1 MIDYKYTAVWQHDVT
16 ARWRQLCC
24 HLVVESKDFIVS
36 LLCGYLFLYPDWYSR
51 IISLL
56 QKREFQY
63 LKLKVLLLETF
74 VSSAGNFGFTYLKL
88 WFQRRETK
96 VLQPWN
102 YFGSVSFK
110 VRNSYLISGNTIKN
124 IIEDYWILFSKSTFP
139 SFTSFRIS
147 SPNSVFCHANQERVK
162 FFGSFLWKDSCMN
175 PVPASVSISILMQV
189 LISASFWLVN
199 AFIIILMGQIMSY
212 PMCGPPIPSPAVPL
226 KK

>member
-1 MIDYKYTAVWQHDVT
+1 MTAWCDGKVT
-16 ARWRQLCC
+16 TTLLSPCC
-24 HLVVESKDFIVS
+24 ESKDFIVS
-36 LLCGYLFLYPDWYSR
+36 LLCGYLFLYPERYSR
-51 IISLL
+51 IIRLL

-147 SPNSVFCHANQERVK
+147 SPNSVFSINFIE
-162 FFGSFLWKDSCMN
+162 N
-175 PVPASVSISILMQV
+175 PSSKAIPKSTVSTV
-189 LISASFWLVN
+189 WLKAEN
-199 AFIIILMGQIMSY
+199 
-212 PMCGPPIPSPAVPL
+212 
-226 KK
+226 